1 MAMRKPIE
9 TPKKENKRNLDAWQ
23 KGVKETRITKTI
35 RVKEALWKKL
45 KVTCAE
51 RGETLSAFFER
62 LAIKELGE

>member
-1 MAMRKPIE
+1 MAMRKPVE
-9 TPKKENKRNLDAWQ
+9 PEKKGGKTNLDAWQ
-23 KGVKETRITKTI
+23 KGGKDARITKTI